1 MKIVKDNLK
10 IVCDINGCNNLAVY
24 KVILD
29 IGEHDSIRICDKCLK
44 NFYDEASKKLAR
56 GGINGERVKKSAV
69 K

>member
-24 KVILD
+24 KV
-29 IGEHDSIRICDKCLK
+29 IRICDKCLK